1 MQIGKKYL
9 ILYDAWYEKPT
20 RIIGVVTS
28 INGDLIE
35 IDGRTIINSKSIV
48 RAELQAGGTE

>member
-20 RIIGVVTS
+20 RIVGIITN
-28 INGDLIE
+28 ITGDLIE
-35 IDGRTIINSKSIV
+35 IDNKTIINAKSIV
-48 RAELQAGGTE
+48 RAELQEGGF

>member
-20 RIIGVVTS
+20 RIVGIITN
-28 INGDLIE
+28 ITGDLIE
-35 IDGRTIINSKSIV
+35 IDGKTIINAKQII
-48 RAELQAGGTE
+48 RAELQAGDF